1 MSGNS
6 GGPESLIGQSVAG
19 YRLERLLGIGL
30 TGAVFLGRREGDA
43 PAAVEGTESLPV
55 ERPLEAA
62 IKVLILP
69 WQLTPDERADFRTR
83 FDREAETLKRL
94 RHPNIVSLLDSG
106 TDEQSG
112 YTYMVLPYLAG
123 GTLADYFASHQGLI
137 PLGTVSTILTQIAG
151 ALAEAHAQGIVH
163 RDIKPANILLDEQHR
178 LYLTDFSIAR
188 LLAETA
194 PKLTTTG
201 RVMGTGAY
209 MPPEQVKGEAVGPAA
224 DIYSLGMVVYELVTG
239 KPAFNAP
246 SIASLLHQQVQE
258 QPAAPRLTRPDLPE
272 PAQAAILRALAKN
285 PAERFAS
292 PKAFATAFAE
302 GLENRVSADMASYTP
317 SVPQLLPSVP
327 QPLPNTP
334 QSLPD
339 AMAITQPAPPVR
351 WDVPSPVP
359 QPISR
364 SALTTVVVGVV
375 ALLLVSCFALAAVSR
390 GGLGGMFGGPSTP
403 SVAQLGAGGTTSP
416 TTGQATATSPTSHT
430 PGARQPTDTPRP
442 GAPPPPGTTATP
454 TFTPS
459 PTPTFTPSPTPTFT
473 PRPPTPTFTP
483 LPPPPKTIQIGWS
496 SAHPTW
502 IWMTFN
508 HFPPGTYTYSCN
520 FSTPP
525 QSNSFTIYEATE
537 PETWDNG
544 KTCYD
549 QQAGD
554 HVWVIV
560 NGVWSNTLTVP

>member
-106 TDEQSG
+106 TGGQSG
-112 YTYMVLPYLAG
+112 HTYMVLPYLAG

-151 ALAEAHAQGIVH
+151 ALAEAHAHGIVH

-201 RVMGTGAY
+201 RILGTGAY

-239 KPAFNAP
+239 KPAFDAT

-258 QPAAPRLTRPDLPE
+258 QPAEPRLTRPDLPK

-292 PKAFATAFAE
+292 PEAFASAFAE
-302 GLENRVSADMASYTP
+302 GLENRVSADMAAYTP
-317 SVPQLLPSVP
+317 SAPQSLPSAP
-327 QPLPNTP
+327 QP
-334 QSLPD
+334 LPD
-339 AMAITQPAPPVR
+339 AMAITQPGPPVH
-351 WDVPSPVP
+351 WDVTPPTVRRPTPSPLA
-359 QPISR
+359 R
-364 SALTTVVVGVV
+364 VVVGAL
-375 ALLLVSCFALAAVSR
+375 ALLLVSCFALSALSR
-390 GGLGGMFGGPSTP
+390 GGLGGMFGGPTTP

-416 TTGQATATSPTSHT
+416 SASQATATTQPTHKPGGTSPTN
-430 PGARQPTDTPRP
+430 TPRP

-473 PRPPTPTFTP
+473 VTPTPTFTP
-483 LPPPPKTIQIGWS
+483 VVQSIQIGWS
-496 SAHPTW
+496 GAHPTW

-508 HFPPGTYTYSCN
+508 HFPPGTYKYYCN

-525 QSNSFTIYEATE
+525 QSNGFYVTEATE
-537 PETWDNG
+537 PQTWDNG

-554 HVWVIV
+554 HVWVTV
-560 NGVWSNTLTVP
+560 NGVASNTLTVP